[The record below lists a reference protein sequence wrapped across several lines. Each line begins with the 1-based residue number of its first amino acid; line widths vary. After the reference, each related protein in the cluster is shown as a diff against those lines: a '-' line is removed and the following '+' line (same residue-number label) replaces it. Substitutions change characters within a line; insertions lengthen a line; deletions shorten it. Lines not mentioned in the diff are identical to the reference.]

1 MTERRRYYG
10 WRVAWALAVTQIAG
24 YGVLFYAFSVF
35 IAPMEAELGWSRA
48 QTSGAFS
55 LALLLSGLIA
65 LPVGRLVDRRGA
77 RALMTVGSI
86 LGTLLVLLWST
97 IDSLLGLYLVQ
108 AGIGLVMAAV
118 LYEVAF
124 TVVAVWFR
132 RDRGRAMLLI
142 TMVAGLASTIFIPL
156 CTVLIEGFVWQGSVV
171 FDGLGWRSALR
182 VLALL
187 LAAITIPLHAL
198 VLRRHPSALGLEP
211 DGGDAGSAA
220 TAPERSISDR
230 DAVRGPTFWWLSAA
244 FALNRIVIIAV
255 AAHSVPLLLERG
267 YPPGLVAAAAGSIGL
282 MQIAG
287 RLLFTPG
294 STRIPLTVLTPVV
307 FGLHAL
313 ALLALLLLPSG
324 VALWLFAALFGIS
337 NGAGTLARAAL
348 IAETYGPAH
357 FGGINGAMTTLI
369 ALLQTVAPLGAGLL
383 HDRSGGYDPVLW
395 VLIGVSLLAAL
406 TVRGARTPKPAV
418 I

>member
-1 MTERRRYYG
+1 VRRYYG
-10 WRVAWALAVTQIAG
+10 WRVAWALAISQVVG

-35 IAPMEAELGWSRA
+35 VSPMEAEFGWTRG
-48 QTSGAFS
+48 QTSGSFS

-65 LPVGRLVDRRGA
+65 LPIGRLVDRRGA
-77 RALMTVGSI
+77 RALMSVGSI
-86 LGTLLVLLWST
+86 LGALLVLLWST
-97 IDSLLGLYLVQ
+97 VDNLLGLYLVQ

-142 TMVAGLASTIFIPL
+142 TVVAGLASTIFIPL
-156 CTVLIEGFVWQGSVV
+156 CTVLIDGFVWQGAVL

-187 LAAITIPLHAL
+187 LAGITVPLHAL
-198 VLRRHPSALGLEP
+198 VLRRHPNALGLEP
-211 DGGDAGSAA
+211 DGGAAGIRAA
-220 TAPERSISDR
+220 APERSISDR
-230 DAVRGPTFWWLSAA
+230 DALRGATFWWLSAA

-267 YPPGLVAAAAGSIGL
+267 YPPALAAAAAGSIGL

-294 STRIPLTVLTPVV
+294 SARIPLMRLTPMV

-313 ALLALLLLPSG
+313 ALLALLLLPGG
-324 VALWLFAALFGIS
+324 VALWLFAALFGAS

-348 IAETYGPAH
+348 IAEIYGPGY

-369 ALLQTVAPLGAGLL
+369 ALLQTAAPLGAGLL
-383 HDRSGGYDPVLW
+383 HDRSGGYEPVLW
-395 VLIGVSLLAAL
+395 LLIGVSLLAA
-406 TVRGARTPKPAV
+406 VAAGRARAPRPVAA
-418 I
+418 